1 MNYYLQEN
9 ISLFSVS
16 EDSRYVT
23 FLVTDPQR
31 NVYSSHEGPFLY
43 ISQFRLATHL
53 VLMEMETFN
62 ILAQSLHHKDLN
74 LILLANT
81 GRSGS
86 TLLAQIFE
94 SVEGLK

>member
-1 MNYYLQEN
+1 MAQIHFRRFLYLYL
-9 ISLFSVS
+9 SCLPP
-16 EDSRYVT
+16 
-23 FLVTDPQR
+23 VTDPER
-31 NVYSSHEGPFLY
+31 NVYSSQEGPFLY

-53 VLMEMETFN
+53 LLMEMETFN

-94 SVEGLK
+94 SVEG